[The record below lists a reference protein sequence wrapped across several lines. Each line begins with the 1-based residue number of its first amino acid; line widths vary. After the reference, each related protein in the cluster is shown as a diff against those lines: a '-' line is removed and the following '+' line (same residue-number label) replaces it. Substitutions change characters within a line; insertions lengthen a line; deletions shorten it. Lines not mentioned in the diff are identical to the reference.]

1 MLPGAKNGIF
11 FEFSLC
17 LSRACLGKMFV
28 FIYKWL
34 KNVVFRRL
42 PRRREVA
49 RWVALRRT
57 AFYCWN
63 FWVVLFG
70 CVLFLAIMS
79 ALCLP
84 LFCLLPLIS
93 PPATLGLLL
102 AWSTR
107 CLLWP
112 ACLCFMYVASSAII
126 HRTSRGHAEHV
137 AAGGRPAIEAEVAD
151 WVGSTGYVR
160 CSKTASPFFVCL
172 LLLVPLNL

>member
-1 MLPGAKNGIF
+1 MAQKCRFPQAAAPSGG
-11 FEFSLC
+11 C
-17 LSRACLGKMFV
+17 
-28 FIYKWL
+28 
-34 KNVVFRRL
+34 
-42 PRRREVA
+42 EVG
-49 RWVALRRT
+49 RVPSDCVLLLEL
-57 AFYCWN
+57 
-63 FWVVLFG
+63 WVVLFG
-70 CVLFLAIMS
+70 CVLFLAILS

-151 WVGSTGYVR
+151 WVGSTGSVR
-160 CSKTASPFFVCL
+160 CSKTASLFFVLSPSCRF
-172 LLLVPLNL
+172 PDFMMMQDH